1 MLQVG
6 LEDGGPCHR
15 GNFQPRIWF
24 GCSIYLPW
32 GSPKL
37 GQVCTWEGNVSSCQL
52 GDDAVTQKPRASVG
66 KTRPRT
72 PAGVWFGAGSRD
84 VSCRFILI
92 NLISGQRSA
101 LTTGQGDILRLFTEH
116 LLCRGCASI

>member
-1 MLQVG
+1 MKVVSVLITGTSRPARFLSPAESVKEGLEEERALQAG
-6 LEDGGPCHR
+6 LEDGGPCHH
-15 GNFQPRIWF
+15 GDCQPRIWF

-66 KTRPRT
+66 KTRPRL
-72 PAGVWFGAGSRD
+72 VWS
-84 VSCRFILI
+84 SI
-92 NLISGQRSA
+92 QRC
-101 LTTGQGDILRLFTEH
+101 FV
-116 LLCRGCASI
+116 